1 MRGSR
6 FYCYAIV
13 IMLAPAPVLV
23 HAQTAGSNNS
33 PALADYR
40 IYAGST
46 HAHTSYTGSHGD
58 QFAKSDCKGIRVYG
72 PKSPGD
78 SLSVWTEGYVKSLTG
93 CYSMYVIN
101 GFQLPS
107 PDVKVKTNWE
117 KFQGLPSAHFAAAKA
132 NGFDFYV
139 TSDHSQEVVFN
150 PISPD
155 NKAWMASKVA
165 ANEATNADFV
175 AIPGFEFSENDGP
188 GGTGHINVLNSDGML
203 NALLPG
209 VDLAMFYRWLAT
221 AKPSGSGPV
230 VASFNHP
237 DAHQYADFSG
247 RTPEATEVITMLEMI
262 NSNKNIHYEAFL
274 AALDKGWRVS
284 PVAGNDNHGLNGIAV
299 QKSRTFVLSTS
310 KTRPAILDAMKH
322 RRTYASLDNNIQ
334 CRYTV
339 NGAVM
344 GSALARANEFH
355 FAIDIKDP
363 DTANPNDKIVKIDIV
378 KDSGAIAESYE
389 VPDPAYAIAW
399 NPTIHDQTSK
409 YFFVRVWNAG
419 GGDAPGADP
428 AKPVA
433 WLAPVWTG
441 R

>member
-6 FYCYAIV
+6 LYRHALV
-13 IMLAPAPVLV
+13 IMSVQALVFLDAQTPDRKRSPAPAEY
-23 HAQTAGSNNS
+23 Q
-33 PALADYR
+33 

-46 HAHTSYTGSHGD
+46 HAHTSYTWSHGD

-72 PKSPGD
+72 PKNPGD

-107 PDVKVKTNWE
+107 PDMKVKTDWE
-117 KFQGLPSAHFAAAKA
+117 KSQGLPSAHYAAAKA
-132 NGFDFYV
+132 KGFDFYV
-139 TSDHSQEVVFN
+139 TSDHSQEAVFN

-155 NKAWMASKVA
+155 NTAWMASKEA
-165 ANEATNADFV
+165 ANEATNQDFV

-188 GGTGHINVLNSDGML
+188 GGMGHINVLNSDGML

-209 VDLAMFYRWLAT
+209 VDLGSFYRWLAT
-221 AKPSGSGPV
+221 VKAFGSGPV

-237 DAHQYADFSG
+237 GEHQYADFSG

-284 PVAGNDNHGLNGIAV
+284 PVAGNDNHGLNGIAL
-299 QKSRTFVLSTS
+299 QKSRTFVLALS
-310 KTRPAILDAMKH
+310 KTRLAILDAMKH

-339 NGAVM
+339 NGAAM
-344 GSALARANEFH
+344 GSTLAGANEFH

-363 DTANPNDKIVKIDIV
+363 DTENPKDKIVKIDIV
-378 KDSGAIAESYE
+378 KDGGAVAETYE
-389 VPDPAYAIAW
+389 VPEPAYAVAW
-399 NPTIHDQTSK
+399 SPTIHDETSK

-428 AKPVA
+428 AKPIA

>member
-1 MRGSR
+1 MS
-6 FYCYAIV
+6 V
-13 IMLAPAPVLV
+13 PALV
-23 HAQTAGSNNS
+23 FLDAQTLDRKRL
-33 PALADYR
+33 PALAEYR

-46 HAHTSYTGSHGD
+46 HAHTSYTWSHGD

-93 CYSMYVIN
+93 CYSMYVIT

-107 PDVKVKTNWE
+107 PDMKVKTNWE
-117 KFQGLPSAHFAAAKA
+117 NFQGLPSAHYAAAKA
-132 NGFDFYV
+132 KGFDFYV
-139 TSDHSQEVVFN
+139 TSDHSQEAVFN
-150 PISPD
+150 PISRD
-155 NKAWMASKVA
+155 NQAWMASKEA
-165 ANEATNADFV
+165 ANEATNQDFV
-175 AIPGFEFSENDGP
+175 AIPGFEYSENDGP

-209 VDLAMFYRWLAT
+209 VDLPFFYRWLAT

-230 VASFNHP
+230 VATFNHP
-237 DAHQYADFSG
+237 DVHQYADFSG
-247 RTPEATEVITMLEMI
+247 RTPEATEVITMLEVI

-299 QKSRTFVLSTS
+299 QKSRTFVLAVS
-310 KTRPAILDAMKH
+310 KTRLAILDAMKH
-322 RRTYASLDNNIQ
+322 RRTYASLDHNIQ

-344 GSALARANEFH
+344 GSTLAGANEFH

-378 KDSGAIAESYE
+378 KDGGAIAETYE
-389 VPDPAYAIAW
+389 VPAPAYAVAW
-399 NPTIHDQTSK
+399 SPTIHDENSK

-428 AKPVA
+428 GKPIA

>member
-6 FYCYAIV
+6 LYRHALV
-13 IMLAPAPVLV
+13 ISVPALV
-23 HAQTAGSNNS
+23 FLDAQTPARRRS
-33 PALADYR
+33 PAREEYQ

-46 HAHTSYTGSHGD
+46 HAHTSYTWSHGD

-93 CYSMYVIN
+93 CYAMYVIN

-107 PDVKVKTNWE
+107 PDMKVKADWE
-117 KFQGLPSAHFAAAKA
+117 KFQGLPSAHYAAAKA
-132 NGFDFYV
+132 KGFDFYV
-139 TSDHSQEVVFN
+139 TSDHSQEAVFN
-150 PISPD
+150 PISP
-155 NKAWMASKVA
+155 NNQAWMASKEA
-165 ANEATNADFV
+165 ANKASNQDFV
-175 AIPGFEFSENDGP
+175 AIPGFEYSENDGP

-209 VDLAMFYRWLAT
+209 VDLASFYRWLAA
-221 AKPSGSGPV
+221 AKSSSDGPV

-247 RTPEATEVITMLEMI
+247 RTPEATDAITMLEMI

-299 QKSRTFVLSTS
+299 QKSRTFVLALS
-310 KTRPAILDAMKH
+310 KTRLAILDAMKH

-339 NGAVM
+339 NGAAM
-344 GSALARANEFH
+344 GSTLAGANEFH

-378 KDSGAIAESYE
+378 KDGGAIAETYV
-389 VPDPAYAIAW
+389 VPEPAYAVAW
-399 NPTIHDQTSK
+399 SPTIHDETSK

-419 GGDAPGADP
+419 GGDAPGADS
-428 AKPVA
+428 AKPIA